1 MATIVGPETS
11 NTPYFTLITTLDPD
25 DLAKASTL
33 LLSAVEARPKLTQA
47 FRLEVKFLQENAQF
61 QICLDPVLW
70 YDVYLRVNPRLDEA
84 VRIAREYVT
93 SIRTQIL
100 PEEDGPF
107 VVEYDEIEKD
117 KAFIPCNKIYL
128 IINPNVTIIS
138 YCCDENPSENCCY
151 CPVLIEIKLTIIT
164 DNEGL
169 VQRSEF
175 WRDLIEQRQRL
186 NFHSIAVNYGR
197 WETGQSRDKYAQA
210 CHAHVHLLFDREAW
224 EGVKGIVTNKITLS
238 KLNTRNY
245 PGPNY
250 LLKDCTELE
259 QQRLQLAEHQYM
271 LASITKLSVSVENSN
286 KSLID
291 AISSLTVAINS
302 LNRLVED
309 KDKKEYYNQ

>member
-128 IINPNVTIIS
+128 IINPNVVSVLFLFRPKGKMSIGYGFVVLGFIPLTLYPIIFIHPMVS
-138 YCCDENPSENCCY
+138 LQN
-151 CPVLIEIKLTIIT
+151 LTI
-164 DNEGL
+164 
-169 VQRSEF
+169 
-175 WRDLIEQRQRL
+175 
-186 NFHSIAVNYGR
+186 
-197 WETGQSRDKYAQA
+197 QSLYA
-210 CHAHVHLLFDREAW
+210 R
-224 EGVKGIVTNKITLS
+224 GT
-238 KLNTRNY
+238 
-245 PGPNY
+245 
-250 LLKDCTELE
+250 
-259 QQRLQLAEHQYM
+259 
-271 LASITKLSVSVENSN
+271 
-286 KSLID
+286 
-291 AISSLTVAINS
+291 
-302 LNRLVED
+302 
-309 KDKKEYYNQ
+309 

>member
-128 IINPNVTIIS
+128 IINPNV
-138 YCCDENPSENCCY
+138 
-151 CPVLIEIKLTIIT
+151 
-164 DNEGL
+164 GL